1 MFNRGRP
8 RLVDHV
14 LHVMRREKLA
24 LLDVDRNPSARHGAN
39 EIGLAAQKSWGLK
52 HVADCRSGPDLLH
65 FMHVGDHRHTDL
77 GPNVGEDPQ
86 ALIDAQSPE

>member
-1 MFNRGRP
+1 MFDSGRSC
-8 RLVDHV
+8 LVDHV
-14 LHVMRREKLA
+14 LHVMRRKKLT
-24 LLDVDRNPSARHGAN
+24 LLNIDRDSGAGHGAN

-52 HVADCRSGPDLLH
+52 HVADRRSGPDLLH
-65 FMHVGDHRHTDL
+65 FMHVGDHGHTDL